1 MAHEAAIKTL
11 MERAATLTEDLGKE
25 IVQSKS
31 IDNLVMM
38 AEPRAKLIM
47 QLLRSAETLS
57 KCSNGA

>member
-11 MERAATLTEDLGKE
+11 MERAATLTEDLAKE

-31 IDNLVMM
+31 LDNLVTM
-38 AEPRAKLIM
+38 AEPRTKLIM